1 MTRIRFRAAALAA
14 TVVLTAC
21 AGLKDALTAHVDTV
35 ARAGGQ
41 ELTVQRLSQMMVA
54 AKAPARKDVA
64 QAIASL
70 WVNYQLL
77 GEAAARGDSL
87 ATQKDIDEGMWA
99 QVAQIRLKKLFAALS
114 KANPALD
121 SASYEKHYNAGDL
134 LAVRHILI
142 AANKSTAKPAELE
155 SARKQAESIAKQANA
170 GNFAALAKKYSA
182 DPGSKDKGGELP
194 PFEKGRMV
202 DEFYQGTMAL
212 KPGQISGPVQ
222 SQFGYHIIMR
232 ETWAEAKD
240 NFTKMYAQVAQQSAE
255 STYGANLE
263 KAAKIDVKPAAAKT
277 IRAIAADL
285 DAYRDDHTE
294 IASANN
300 VDMTAAKVAKW
311 MAAYPPQ
318 AQIREKLQQL
328 PDSVMGLFAK
338 QLIVNE
344 LMLKAADSAKIGLDS
359 GEKAN
364 LRQVFTGAVMNAY
377 TALGITPKSLS
388 DSGKSV
394 SERQKIAA
402 ARIEKFMDGLL
413 SNKVTFVDVPEPVSR
428 TLRTKSEA
436 RVVAGGIDRAV
447 TEAQKAT
454 AKADSAKAKNMPQ
467 SAVPAPGP
475 AAAAPAQAPPS
486 APAPSTAAPPP
497 AKKP

>member
-1 MTRIRFRAAALAA
+1 MTRIRFRAAALAIL
-14 TVVLTAC
+14 VLLTAC

-64 QAIASL
+64 LAIANI

-77 GEAAARGDSL
+77 GAAAARGDSL
-87 ATQKDIDEGMWA
+87 ASQKDVDEGMWA

-114 KANPALD
+114 KANVALD

-142 AANKSTAKPAELE
+142 AANKTSAKPAELE

-182 DPGSKDKGGELP
+182 DPGSKEKGGELP

-222 SQFGYHIIMR
+222 SQYGYHIIMR

-255 STYGANLE
+255 STYGANLA
-263 KAAKIDVKPAAAKT
+263 KAAKIELKPTATKT

-285 DAYRDDHTE
+285 DAYRDDRTVL
-294 IASANN
+294 ASAKN

-328 PDSVMGLFAK
+328 PDSIMGLFAK
-338 QLIVNE
+338 QLVVNE
-344 LMLKAADSAKIGLDS
+344 LMLKAADSAKIELDS

-364 LRQVFTGAVMNAY
+364 IRQVFTSAVMNSFNG
-377 TALGITPKSLS
+377 LGITPKSLA

-394 SERQKIAA
+394 SDREKLAA
-402 ARIEKFMDGLL
+402 ARIERFMDALL
-413 SNKVTFVDVPEPVSR
+413 ANKAQFVDVAEPVSR
-428 TLRTKSEA
+428 ALRVKFES
-436 RVVAGGIDRAV
+436 RVIAGGIDRAV
-447 TEAQKAT
+447 ADAQKAV

-475 AAAAPAQAPPS
+475 AAAAPAQAPPP